1 MAIHKNAE
9 DGLISFR
16 LIGAEVDDGCVRVS
30 DLSNCMAKIQGC
42 LKHVERCITGTSPS
56 LQYVIKKMHVG
67 SPADCE
73 LFAKT
78 PKRKND
84 IRKSVSTLLLTTI
97 ASLAAGDNGSLDARL
112 DYEAL
117 KSFQEF
123 PKVARPAEERS
134 SRRLIVGGH
143 EINPTYFVTIDE
155 ALSIEESSYGSISGS
170 LERIDVHKSPQFS
183 LFPRPIGSP
192 SVRCYFGDEMLG
204 QITDAL
210 KTKSHVT
217 VYGKKDYIQGR
228 LHPLRVKVDSVEIHQ
243 NDQIPSFAS
252 FTGCLK
258 DIEGDSVDL
267 IRKIRNEWPD

>member
-97 ASLAAGDNGSLDARL
+97 ASLAVRL
-112 DYEAL
+112 RG
-117 KSFQEF
+117 
-123 PKVARPAEERS
+123 P
-134 SRRLIVGGH
+134 
-143 EINPTYFVTIDE
+143 EI
-155 ALSIEESSYGSISGS
+155 ISGIS
-170 LERIDVHKSPQFS
+170 ESGEAGRRAIKPQAHCW
-183 LFPRPIGSP
+183 RP
-192 SVRCYFGDEMLG
+192 
-204 QITDAL
+204 
-210 KTKSHVT
+210 
-217 VYGKKDYIQGR
+217 
-228 LHPLRVKVDSVEIHQ
+228 
-243 NDQIPSFAS
+243 
-252 FTGCLK
+252 
-258 DIEGDSVDL
+258 
-267 IRKIRNEWPD
+267 